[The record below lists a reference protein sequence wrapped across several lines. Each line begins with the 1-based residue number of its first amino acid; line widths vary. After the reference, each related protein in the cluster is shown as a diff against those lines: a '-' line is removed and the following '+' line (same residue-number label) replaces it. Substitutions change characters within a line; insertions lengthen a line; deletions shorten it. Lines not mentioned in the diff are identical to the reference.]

1 MARKTHSVAP
11 GSTTPAGDNVDGPMA
26 GVPGPTLASPLLS
39 LPGLEAAGIAGFTAD
54 RDSYLSQ
61 ALPEGVDTSGVLPES
76 EESFYARDPF
86 SADYADFLKSRS
98 AARRS
103 GRKARV
109 DEGLRASL
117 LERPYLMEKPE
128 AAVHRGAAA
137 VWRSLKDQLKQES
150 QKIIDDSDAA
160 ELQTLES
167 ELASR
172 RALVMAVGKGID
184 MLLKR
189 LRQRLNEGPAPA
201 VTPAA
206 TVPAADAVVSE
217 SAPGAAPPPP
227 SAPPPSAPPPSAP
240 PPKSAA
246 SVSAASVAAKSPKPK
261 KQKA

>member
-1 MARKTHSVAP
+1 MS
-11 GSTTPAGDNVDGPMA
+11 
-26 GVPGPTLASPLLS
+26 GVPGPALSSPLLS
-39 LPGLEAAGIAGFTAD
+39 LPGLEGAGVAGFTAD

-61 ALPEGVDTSGVLPES
+61 ALPAGVDTSGVLPES
-76 EESFYARDPF
+76 EEAFYARDPF
-86 SADYADFLKSRS
+86 SADYADFLKSKG

-128 AAVHRGAAA
+128 EAAHRGAAA

-150 QKIIDDSDAA
+150 QKIIDGSDASD
-160 ELQTLES
+160 LQALES

-172 RALVMAVGKGID
+172 QALVTAVGRGIE

-189 LRQRLNEGPAPA
+189 LRQRLNESPSAAAVAPPAPEPA
-201 VTPAA
+201 PPGPPPAQAPAA
-206 TVPAADAVVSE
+206 AR
-217 SAPGAAPPPP
+217 
-227 SAPPPSAPPPSAP
+227 
-240 PPKSAA
+240 
-246 SVSAASVAAKSPKPK
+246 AKSTKPK

>member
-1 MARKTHSVAP
+1 MS
-11 GSTTPAGDNVDGPMA
+11 
-26 GVPGPTLASPLLS
+26 GVPGPALSSPLLS
-39 LPGLEAAGIAGFTAD
+39 LPGLEGAGVAGFTAD

-61 ALPEGVDTSGVLPES
+61 ALPEGVDVSGVLPES
-76 EESFYARDPF
+76 EEAFYARDPF
-86 SADYADFLKSRS
+86 SADYADFLKSKG

-128 AAVHRGAAA
+128 EAAHRGAAA

-150 QKIIDDSDAA
+150 QKIIDGSDASD
-160 ELQTLES
+160 LQALES

-172 RALVMAVGKGID
+172 QALVTAVGRGIE

-189 LRQRLNEGPAPA
+189 LRQRLNESPPAA
-201 VTPAA
+201 TDPAA
-206 TVPAADAVVSE
+206 TVPVLMNLAGTNPAPEA
-217 SAPGAAPPPP
+217 APGAGSGVAASPGADATPPAPT
-227 SAPPPSAPPPSAP
+227 
-240 PPKSAA
+240 KSA
-246 SVSAASVAAKSPKPK
+246 KPK